1 MGLQTSLGIL
11 FWCVTILTVNFF
23 FLVSIWHFPCCN
35 LCELTVYHW
44 EEPGFVSSV
53 VLEASTST
61 SGREGQ
67 QCSPPWPTLLKAKL
81 TLLPQTPLMHHVLP
95 TLNHLSGPVL
105 DFLRFIY
112 TYTLPPC

>member
-11 FWCVTILTVNFF
+11 FWCVTVLTVNFF

-105 DFLRFIY
+105 DFLWFIY